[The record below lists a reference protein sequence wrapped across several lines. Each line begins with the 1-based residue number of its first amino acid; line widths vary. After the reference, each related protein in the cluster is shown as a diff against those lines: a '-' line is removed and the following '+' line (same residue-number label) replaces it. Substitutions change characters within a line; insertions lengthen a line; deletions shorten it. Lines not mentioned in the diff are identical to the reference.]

1 MNGVLIFPMNVS
13 ILAGRSGQSL
23 REKSVRIR
31 QGITQIGSGTEMK
44 YLAK

>member
-1 MNGVLIFPMNVS
+1 MNDILIFPMNIS
-13 ILAGRSGQSL
+13 ILVGRLGQSL

-31 QGITQIGSGTEMK
+31 QGIIQIGSGTQMK